1 MKARL
6 GIVIAHMILSAL
18 ALAACG
24 PAATSEMATLEG
36 TSWKLVSYFTA
47 NDSAVDVLPGT
58 AITALFRR
66 GEISGSGSCNR
77 YAGTYTVSGEKLT
90 VNAVGTTLMYC
101 SPEELM
107 AQEKLFLADLNLAAS
122 YKILGNQLQVFDRE
136 GYVLLTYKAL
146 EPSPLVGTTWG
157 LTSYNNGKGA
167 LASPLAGSD
176 STAVFGADGNVA
188 GSGGCNSYSAAY
200 EVDGLRISIS
210 QATSTMMACA
220 EPEGIMEQETAYLA
234 ALQTATRYE
243 IEGDELVLLSGEG
256 SKAAVF
262 AAR

>member
-6 GIVIAHMILSAL
+6 GIVIALMTLSAL

-24 PAATSEMATLEG
+24 PAATSETATVEG

-47 NDSAVDVLPGT
+47 NDATVDVLPGT
-58 AITALFRR
+58 AITTLFKR

-136 GYVLLTYKAL
+136 GYVLLTYKAF

-200 EVDGLRISIS
+200 EVDGLKISIS
-210 QATSTMMACA
+210 PATSTMMACA